1 MLIPDLSGLAQGI
14 GSVGTSLGQV
24 LQEAAKQRVLKS
36 LFNKEPTDSAPP
48 PYQPGSQP
56 TSATQAPAPYQA
68 PVGYQDMA
76 GVEGQPQQQGYQP
89 QQQGYTPEQA
99 PYQTPSG
106 ALQNIVGAPQQTPYE
121 KTVSDTNTYFQRQQ
135 MAIDNQKKRAQ
146 LASLQGYKSEGNMIM
161 QDAYHKEQMLQQE
174 RLQSQKSIDKRY
186 TESDKRAFEENKQY
200 YDTMNK
206 RRQELPAQQATLLS
220 IRDALIKSGG
230 NIRKIRNFIAT
241 YAPQEAQDY
250 IKDANA
256 QQLTSFVKDLF
267 VTDLKGLPGGS
278 RLNQLIEKNL
288 LSALQS
294 PGKTE
299 ESNQKITEFQQYKQ
313 DVLEKELEIYD
324 RMKGQYLEIGREPPR
339 DLQQK
344 VHDQLKPYVIEKQN
358 ELIQTY
364 KDIDNGKFKSP
375 QMLNMPFAKAQ
386 IKDNPPK
393 EGFTWIMDLK
403 GNPVQAPNN
412 ELDVWLNGGGKL
424 IK

>member
-146 LASLQGYKSEGNMIM
+146 QAFIVGDKSAANMLM
-161 QDAYHKEQMLQQE
+161 QDAYHQEQMLQQE

-186 TESDKRAFEENKQY
+186 TELDKRAFEENKPY
-200 YDTMNK
+200 FERINK
-206 RRQELPAQQATLLS
+206 IRAELPQKEATLLS
-220 IRDALIKSGG
+220 IRDALIDAGG
-230 NIRKIRNFIAT
+230 DVSKIRNFIASFFPGEIGT
-241 YAPQEAQDY
+241 FLSTAP
-250 IKDANA
+250 A
-256 QQLTSFVKDLF
+256 QQLTSFVKDFF
-267 VTDLKGLPGGS
+267 VGELREIPGL
-278 RLNQLIEKNL
+278 RLNQMIEGNIKT
-288 LSALQS
+288 ALQS

-299 ESNQKITEFQQYKQ
+299 ESNQILTEFQQFKN
-313 DVLEKELEIYD
+313 DILGKEVEIAD
-324 RMKGQYLEIGREPPR
+324 RLKNKYLKMGIEPPR
-339 DLQQK
+339 NFQEQ
-344 VHDQLKPYVIEKQN
+344 VFNELKSYFIERQN
-358 ELIQTY
+358 ELIQTN
-364 KDIDNGKFKSP
+364 KDIKSGKFKSP

-386 IKDNPPK
+386 IRDNPPK
-393 EGFTWIMDLK
+393 EGFTWIMDPK
-403 GNPVQAPNN
+403 GNPVQAPTN
-412 ELDVWLNGGGKL
+412 ELDVWLNSGGKL